1 MSGILRLESLT
12 KGNTLKQGDK
22 TPLRYRLFDADGEKL
37 NVAGKSAKVR
47 LVYPDFLTI
56 GYEKEGLTVAQ
67 DDTVTFTIDK
77 VIPSRIYHV
86 EIIVDDKFIFPSRAD
101 ESKFTVDKS
110 SLGTETN
117 IIEIIGVDALV
128 KKAVDLINKDP
139 NLIID
144 EDKLVNDIISNSG
157 IGDINAYYKA
167 FNDLKPKAEL
177 SITRSSEALTKSQNA
192 LNISNGIDAKATTA
206 LSLSESADTLSKSV
220 QEQFN
225 QVVIDGDSSVEAAQA
240 RVTADGVTKATLKER
255 LDDEHNEVTAQLAH
269 TANKI
274 PTTANGSDVIRLMN
288 PYGNFQN
295 IHPKVLYFPNGWNG
309 YKYWMA
315 YTPYPGGNTTQENPC
330 LAASNNGLDWGVP
343 TGGTNQVLEDWNGI
357 SNDYNNDTHL
367 VYNSST
373 NKLEIWYRTALG
385 SQSKIQL
392 KRILTSDGI
401 TFESVEILREGTLNS
416 GDYISPAVIF
426 EDNEYKMLSVSLIN
440 SRWRISYS
448 ESLDGYTWTNEQQVN
463 VEGIDN
469 SWWLWHIDF
478 ISSDLGYEMVIQG
491 FRTGQSSNTSDLYY
505 SVSTD
510 LLNWSQPKLILK
522 KSTELRA
529 FDNAGIY
536 RSSILKIDGVYNI
549 YYSALNKSGVR
560 SLSLATGTNI
570 FALKGLQNTDY
581 VLNPVYLQFENVN
594 VMPNNQI
601 NRIGL
606 VRFVESANEIQ
617 QYTGSRWIPIKDNG
631 MGIILMHKSA
641 NQSVA
646 ANTDTPVTFDRKI
659 ENAEDYFVN
668 DKFTAPYDGKYR
680 IAVSIQFSGLEAGD
694 NVEVMIKIGSAVH
707 YLSRE
712 SVNGTLY
719 MLSQSRIFV
728 MAKGVTAQVLVK
740 TSRASTISRY
750 NTITTLQIEKV

>member
-1 MSGILRLESLT
+1 MEYPFKDLLPLDEVLEREGYYKDWTHLDPKVFYSLT
-12 KGNTLKQGDK
+12 QISEYIKTKGYGVD
-22 TPLRYRLFDADGEKL
+22 
-37 NVAGKSAKVR
+37 VR
-47 LVYPDFLTI
+47 LLIAQLAEHFGLKTTQVVDLANLLQQKFENL
-56 GYEKEGLTVAQ
+56 EGVTQSFTNNINSLVAQ
-67 DDTVTFTIDK
+67 MEADK
-77 VIPSRIYHV
+77 DAVI
-86 EIIVDDKFIFPSRAD
+86 ANA
-101 ESKFTVDKS
+101 TVD
-110 SLGTETN
+110 
-117 IIEIIGVDALV
+117 
-128 KKAVDLINKDP
+128 
-139 NLIID
+139 
-144 EDKLVNDIISNSG
+144 
-157 IGDINAYYKA
+157 
-167 FNDLKPKAEL
+167 
-177 SITRSSEALTKSQNA
+177 SE
-192 LNISNGIDAKATTA
+192 
-206 LSLSESADTLSKSV
+206 
-220 QEQFN
+220 
-225 QVVIDGDSSVEAAQA
+225 VILA
-240 RVTADGVTKATLKER
+240 RGGKATLGQR
-255 LDDEHNEVTAQLAH
+255 LDETAE
-269 TANKI
+269 KI

-343 TGGTNQVLEDWNGI
+343 AGGTNQVLEDWNGI

-385 SQSKIQL
+385 SQSKMQL

-426 EDNEYKMLSVSLIN
+426 EDNKYKMLSVSLIN

-478 ISSDLGYEMVIQG
+478 ISSDLGYEMVVQG
-491 FRTGQSSNTSDLYY
+491 FRTGQSTNSADLYY

-522 KSTELRA
+522 KSSELRA

-570 FALKGLQNTDY
+570 FALKGLQSTNY
-581 VLNPVYLQFENVN
+581 VLNPVYLQFEHANTI
-594 VMPNNQI
+594 PNNQI
-601 NRIGL
+601 NRVGL
-606 VRFVESANEIQ
+606 VRFVESVNEIQ

-631 MGIILMHKSA
+631 MGMILMHKSA

-646 ANTDTPVTFDRKI
+646 ENTETPVTFESKI
-659 ENAEDYFVN
+659 ANTEDYFVN

-680 IAVSIQFSGLEAGD
+680 IAVSMQFSGLEAGD
-694 NVEVMIKIGSAVH
+694 NVEVMVKLGSAVH

-712 SVNGTLY
+712 SVNGALY

-728 MAKGVTAQVLVK
+728 IAKGVTAQVLVK

-750 NTITTLQIEKV
+750 NTITTLQIEEV